1 MAAKSMQI
9 FLVINS
15 LQKQRE
21 QVWSKLVARLANAR
35 LKFERQMR
43 LEEWVTAAW
52 VFLDPVLTQQK
63 KVAASGL
70 ADARQV
76 AAGQRIVSIIRGA
89 HRDVAEKLAE

>member
-1 MAAKSMQI
+1 M
-9 FLVINS
+9 
-15 LQKQRE
+15 
-21 QVWSKLVARLANAR
+21 
-35 LKFERQMR
+35 
-43 LEEWVTAAW
+43 
-52 VFLDPVLTQQK
+52 FLDPVLTQQK